1 MTFNWQR
8 KGNEIGFLFYLWSF
22 RHDLNVQN
30 IWLTKT
36 AFYQLNYGSI
46 WSGWRVTLPLVQ
58 LGRLAHLLLC
68 YNRIT
73 VPQRHSITKLNH
85 FIASPRFISL
95 YYIMYLFISCNIF
108 ISQGLPY
115 VKTFLIPYVN
125 QSGLSHCPITFSTFR
140 LLNANKRTS
149 IEDIKLT
156 LFIIKYGDTYIT
168 NYLCVLIHI

>member
-1 MTFNWQR
+1 MAVLYVTLLLASITI
-8 KGNEIGFLFYLWSF
+8 EITTYRF
-22 RHDLNVQN
+22 DN
-30 IWLTKT
+30 IISGILLELPVGIEPTLIDYKSIVLP
-36 AFYQLNYGSI
+36 LNYRSI
-46 WSGWRVTLPLVQ
+46 WSKWRESNSHPQ
-58 LGRLAHLLLC
+58 LGRLVPWPLC
-68 YNRIT
+68 YTCIT

-140 LLNANKRTS
+140 LLNS
-149 IEDIKLT
+149 L
-156 LFIIKYGDTYIT
+156 
-168 NYLCVLIHI
+168 

>member
-1 MTFNWQR
+1 MGTDPTSSVW
-8 KGNEIGFLFYLWSF
+8 
-22 RHDLNVQN
+22 
-30 IWLTKT
+30 KT
-36 AFYQLNYGSI
+36 DA
-46 WSGWRVTLPLVQ
+46 LPL
-58 LGRLAHLLLC
+58 C
-68 YNRIT
+68 YRRIT
-73 VPQRHSITKLNH
+73 VPQRHSIIKLNH

-156 LFIIKYGDTYIT
+156 LFIIKYGNTYIT
-168 NYLCVLIHI
+168 NYLCVSIHI

>member
-8 KGNEIGFLFYLWSF
+8 KGNKIGFLFYLWSF
-22 RHDLNVQN
+22 RHDLNVQKH
-30 IWLTKT
+30 LTYKDSVLPIELRKHMERLKGNAPSCPAWKAGAFTSMLQPHNCT
-36 AFYQLNYGSI
+36 A
-46 WSGWRVTLPLVQ
+46 W
-58 LGRLAHLLLC
+58 
-68 YNRIT
+68 
-73 VPQRHSITKLNH
+73 HSITKLNH

-140 LLNANKRTS
+140 LLNS
-149 IEDIKLT
+149 L
-156 LFIIKYGDTYIT
+156 
-168 NYLCVLIHI
+168 

>member
-1 MTFNWQR
+1 MAVLYVTLLLASITI
-8 KGNEIGFLFYLWSF
+8 EITTYRF
-22 RHDLNVQN
+22 DN
-30 IWLTKT
+30 IISGILLELPVGIEPTLIDYKSIVLP
-36 AFYQLNYGSI
+36 LNYRSI
-46 WSGWRVTLPLVQ
+46 WSKWRESNSHPQ

-85 FIASPRFISL
+85 FIASPRFVSL

-140 LLNANKRTS
+140 LLNS
-149 IEDIKLT
+149 L
-156 LFIIKYGDTYIT
+156 
-168 NYLCVLIHI
+168 

>member
-1 MTFNWQR
+1 MEQVTRIELASPAW
-8 KGNEIGFLFYLWSF
+8 KAGT
-22 RHDLNVQN
+22 
-30 IWLTKT
+30 LTIMLHLHNCT
-36 AFYQLNYGSI
+36 A
-46 WSGWRVTLPLVQ
+46 W
-58 LGRLAHLLLC
+58 
-68 YNRIT
+68 
-73 VPQRHSITKLNH
+73 HSIIKLNH
-85 FIASPRFISL
+85 FIASPRLISL
-95 YYIMYLFISCNIF
+95 YYIMYLFISCLTLNLYYNLS

-168 NYLCVLIHI
+168 NYLCVSIHI